1 MGNWKE
7 RLKSIFIEDPLTSV
21 NDSETD
27 SETVSPN
34 TLQSAEQQPLTLQH
48 ILDQFDDSADFV
60 HNAYLGDRMH
70 VMYFSHLVNEDRLER
85 DCLPPLIQSEN
96 PLKHLETQSMYKP
109 VSASKQCVEG
119 ILSGM
124 AAIIFDH
131 HAFLLDVIYPASR
144 TVAESETE
152 TVIIGPHE
160 AFTEQAYTNLSLI
173 RKRVQSSHL
182 KVIKLA
188 VGEVTKSDV
197 YVLYIK
203 DIANP
208 KFAKD
213 VIKRIQEVEID
224 AIHDT
229 NMLIQCI
236 DDHPRSV
243 FSQFLTTER
252 PDTIASKLVSGRIV
266 CLMDGS
272 PTAFSAPA
280 SFFEFFSSSDDYY
293 QRWSIGTATLLLRF
307 QALIITLVLTALY
320 VSVTSFH
327 YEMIPENLILTLTES
342 RSKVPFPPIFEALL
356 METTI
361 ELLREAGAR
370 LPTKI
375 GQTIGIVGGI
385 VIGQAAV
392 QAGLT
397 SNILI
402 IAVASSAIASFVIP
416 NYVMSAS
423 FRLLRFLL
431 IILAGLWGNLGLA
444 IGMAWIVI
452 HLSGLTSIGTSYL
465 SPVAPFEPYDWRDV
479 FLRMPFSMLGRRPSQ
494 ARSKNKVKLKMRR

>member
-1 MGNWKE
+1 MGMKQ
-7 RLKSIFIEDPLTSV
+7 RLKSIFLVTHEHSESGTSLYNQQDP
-21 NDSETD
+21 NPQE
-27 SETVSPN
+27 EVS
-34 TLQSAEQQPLTLQH
+34 LTLKH
-48 ILDQFDDSADFV
+48 VADQFDDSADFV
-60 HNAYLGDRMH
+60 HKIYLHGRLH

-85 DCLPPLIQSEN
+85 DLLPPILNSEN
-96 PLKHLETQSMYKP
+96 PLDLLTEQSQYEH
-109 VSASKQCVEG
+109 VTDSKTYVEG

-124 AAIIFDH
+124 AAFYYEDQ
-131 HAFLLDVIYPASR
+131 AFMIDVIFPTSR

-152 TVIIGPHE
+152 SIIIGPHE

-182 KVIKLA
+182 KVIKLS
-188 VGEVTKSDV
+188 VGEVTKSDI
-197 YVLYIK
+197 YVLYIQ
-203 DIANP
+203 DIANE
-208 KFAKD
+208 KYVKE
-213 VIKRIQEVEID
+213 VIKRVEAIEID

-236 DDHPRSV
+236 DDDPYSI
-243 FSQFLTTER
+243 FAQFLTSER
-252 PDTIASKLVSGRIV
+252 PDTIASKLVSGRVVGI
-266 CLMDGS
+266 MDGS
-272 PTAFSAPA
+272 PTAFTAPA
-280 SFFEFFSSSDDYY
+280 NFFEFFSSSDDYY
-293 QRWSIGTATLLLRF
+293 QRWSIGTATLFLRF
-307 QALIITLVLTALY
+307 AALLITVTLTALY

-402 IAVASSAIASFVIP
+402 ISVASSAIASFVIP

-423 FRLLRFLL
+423 FRLFRFGL
-431 IILAGLWGNLGLA
+431 IVMAGLWGNMGLALGLA
-444 IGMAWIVI
+444 YMVI
-452 HLSGLTSIGTSYL
+452 HLSGLTSVGSSYL
-465 SPVAPFEPYDWRDV
+465 TPIAPFEPYDWKDV
-479 FLRMPFSMLGRRPSQ
+479 FLRLPFSTLAKRPTQ
-494 ARSKNKVKLKMRR
+494 VKAKNKVKLKMKR

>member
-1 MGNWKE
+1 MGMKQK
-7 RLKSIFIEDPLTSV
+7 LKSIFLVSHEHSEDGQTHE
-21 NDSETD
+21 NQQD
-27 SETVSPN
+27 PN
-34 TLQSAEQQPLTLQH
+34 PQEEVRLTLQH
-48 ILDQFDDSADFV
+48 IIDQFDNAADFV
-60 HNAYLGDRMH
+60 HKTYHNERLH
-70 VMYFSHLVNEDRLER
+70 VLYFSHLVNEDRLER
-85 DCLPPLIQSEN
+85 DLLPPLLNSATPLEPLTQQSQYEHVTDT
-96 PLKHLETQSMYKP
+96 KK
-109 VSASKQCVEG
+109 CVES
-119 ILSGM
+119 ILDGM
-124 AAIIFDH
+124 ALFFYEDKAYLI
-131 HAFLLDVIYPASR
+131 DVIFPISR

-152 TVIIGPHE
+152 SIIIGPHE

-182 KVIKLA
+182 KVIKLS

-197 YVLYIK
+197 YVLYIQ
-203 DIANP
+203 DIANENYV
-208 KFAKD
+208 KE
-213 VIKRIQEVEID
+213 VIKRIKDIEID

-236 DDHPRSV
+236 DDDPYSI
-243 FSQFLTTER
+243 FAQFLTTER

-266 CLMDGS
+266 GIMDGS
-272 PTAFSAPA
+272 PTAFSAPVN
-280 SFFEFFSSSDDYY
+280 FFEFFSSSDDYY
-293 QRWSIGTATLLLRF
+293 QRWSIGTATLFLRF
-307 QALIITLVLTALY
+307 AALIITVTLTALY

-423 FRLLRFLL
+423 FRLFRFGL
-431 IILAGLWGNLGLA
+431 IVMAGLWGNLGLA
-444 IGMAWIVI
+444 LGLAYIVI
-452 HLSGLTSIGTSYL
+452 HLSGLTSVGASYL
-465 SPVAPFEPYDWRDV
+465 SPIAPFEPYDWKDV
-479 FLRMPFSMLGRRPSQ
+479 FMRLPFSALAKRPTQ
-494 ARSKNKVKLKMRR
+494 VKARNKVKLKMKR

>member
-1 MGNWKE
+1 MKQK
-7 RLKSIFIEDPLTSV
+7 LKSIFLVSHEHSEKGQTHENQQDPNPQEEAT
-21 NDSETD
+21 
-27 SETVSPN
+27 
-34 TLQSAEQQPLTLQH
+34 LTLQH
-48 ILDQFDDSADFV
+48 IKDQFDNAADFV
-60 HNAYLGDRMH
+60 HKTYLKDRLH
-70 VMYFSHLVNEDRLER
+70 VLYFSHLVNEDRLER
-85 DCLPPLIQSEN
+85 DLLPPLLNSDTPLDLLTQQSQYEHVTDT
-96 PLKHLETQSMYKP
+96 KK
-109 VSASKQCVEG
+109 CVES
-119 ILSGM
+119 ILDGM
-124 AAIIFDH
+124 ALFFYEDKAYLI
-131 HAFLLDVIYPASR
+131 DVIFPISR

-152 TVIIGPHE
+152 SIIIGPHE

-182 KVIKLA
+182 KVIKLS
-188 VGEVTKSDV
+188 VGEVSKSDV
-197 YVLYIK
+197 YILYMK
-203 DIANP
+203 DIANENYV
-208 KFAKD
+208 KE
-213 VIKRIQEVEID
+213 VIKRIEDIEID
-224 AIHDT
+224 AIHDS

-236 DDHPRSV
+236 DDDPYSI
-243 FSQFLTTER
+243 FAQFLTTER

-266 CLMDGS
+266 GIMDGS
-272 PTAFSAPA
+272 PTAFSAPVN
-280 SFFEFFSSSDDYY
+280 FFEFFSSSDDYY
-293 QRWSIGTATLLLRF
+293 QRWSIGTASLFLRF
-307 QALIITLVLTALY
+307 AALLITLTLTALY

-327 YEMIPENLILTLTES
+327 YEMIPENLLLTLTES

-423 FRLLRFLL
+423 FRLFRFGL
-431 IILAGLWGNLGLA
+431 IVMAGLWGNMGLA
-444 IGMAWIVI
+444 IGLAYIVI
-452 HLSGLTSIGTSYL
+452 HLSGLTSVGSSYL
-465 SPVAPFEPYDWRDV
+465 SPIAPFEPYDWKDV
-479 FLRMPFSMLGRRPSQ
+479 FMRLPFSTLAKRPTQ
-494 ARSKNKVKLKMRR
+494 VKARNKVKLKMKR

>member
-1 MGNWKE
+1 MKQK
-7 RLKSIFIEDPLTSV
+7 LKSIFLVSHEHSEDGQTHE
-21 NDSETD
+21 NQQD
-27 SETVSPN
+27 PN
-34 TLQSAEQQPLTLQH
+34 PQEEVRLTLQH
-48 ILDQFDDSADFV
+48 IIDQFDNAADFV
-60 HNAYLGDRMH
+60 HKTYHNERLH
-70 VMYFSHLVNEDRLER
+70 VLYFSHLVNEDRLER
-85 DCLPPLIQSEN
+85 DLLPPLLNSATPLEPLTQQSQYEHVTDT
-96 PLKHLETQSMYKP
+96 KK
-109 VSASKQCVEG
+109 CVES
-119 ILSGM
+119 ILDGM
-124 AAIIFDH
+124 ALFFYEDKAYLI
-131 HAFLLDVIYPASR
+131 DVIFPISR

-152 TVIIGPHE
+152 SIIIGPHE

-182 KVIKLA
+182 KVIKLS

-197 YVLYIK
+197 YVLYIQ
-203 DIANP
+203 DIANENYV
-208 KFAKD
+208 KE
-213 VIKRIQEVEID
+213 VIKRIKDIEID

-236 DDHPRSV
+236 DDDPYSI
-243 FSQFLTTER
+243 FAQFLTTER

-266 CLMDGS
+266 GIMDGS
-272 PTAFSAPA
+272 PTAFSAPVN
-280 SFFEFFSSSDDYY
+280 FFEFFSSSDDYY
-293 QRWSIGTATLLLRF
+293 QRWSIGTATLFLRF
-307 QALIITLVLTALY
+307 AALIITVTLTALY

-423 FRLLRFLL
+423 FRLFRFGL
-431 IILAGLWGNLGLA
+431 IVMAGLWGNLGLA
-444 IGMAWIVI
+444 LGLAYIVI
-452 HLSGLTSIGTSYL
+452 HLSGLTSVGASYL
-465 SPVAPFEPYDWRDV
+465 SPIAPFEPYDWKDV
-479 FLRMPFSMLGRRPSQ
+479 FMRLPFSALAKRPTQ
-494 ARSKNKVKLKMRR
+494 VKARNKVKLKMKR

>member
-1 MGNWKE
+1 MGMKQK
-7 RLKSIFIEDPLTSV
+7 LKSIFLVSHEYSEEGQTHENQQDPNPQED
-21 NDSETD
+21 DR
-27 SETVSPN
+27 
-34 TLQSAEQQPLTLQH
+34 LTLQH
-48 ILDQFDDSADFV
+48 IIDQFDHAADFV
-60 HNAYLGDRMH
+60 HKTYHNERLH
-70 VMYFSHLVNEDRLER
+70 VLYFSHLVNEDRLER
-85 DCLPPLIQSEN
+85 DLLPPLLNSDTPLEPLTQQSQYEHVTDT
-96 PLKHLETQSMYKP
+96 KK
-109 VSASKQCVEG
+109 CVES
-119 ILSGM
+119 ILDGM
-124 AAIIFDH
+124 ALFFYEDKAYLI
-131 HAFLLDVIYPASR
+131 DVIFPISR

-152 TVIIGPHE
+152 SIIIGPHE

-182 KVIKLA
+182 KVIKLS
-188 VGEVTKSDV
+188 VGEVSKSDV
-197 YVLYIK
+197 YVLYIQ
-203 DIANP
+203 DIANENYV
-208 KFAKD
+208 KE
-213 VIKRIQEVEID
+213 VIKRIEDIEID
-224 AIHDT
+224 AIHDA

-236 DDHPRSV
+236 DDDPYSI
-243 FSQFLTTER
+243 FAQFLTTER

-266 CLMDGS
+266 GIMDGS
-272 PTAFSAPA
+272 PTAFSAPVN
-280 SFFEFFSSSDDYY
+280 FFEFFSSSDDYY
-293 QRWSIGTATLLLRF
+293 QRWSIGTASLFLRF
-307 QALIITLVLTALY
+307 AALLITVTLTALY

-423 FRLLRFLL
+423 FRLFRFAL
-431 IILAGLWGNLGLA
+431 IVMAGLWGNMGLALGLA
-444 IGMAWIVI
+444 YIVI
-452 HLSGLTSIGTSYL
+452 HLSGLTSVGASYL
-465 SPVAPFEPYDWRDV
+465 SPIAPFEPYDWKDV
-479 FLRMPFSMLGRRPSQ
+479 FMRLPFSALAKRPTQ
-494 ARSKNKVKLKMRR
+494 VKARNKVKLKMKR